1 MTNLLAYLSS
11 NNFLLL
17 SVILGGGAGYL
28 AGRALAQ
35 TWRPLWQVVT
45 YALILGGAVR
55 FLHFALFQEPLL
67 SAPAYCI
74 DAATCLALTGF
85 GYVVTRQRQMVTQY
99 DWLHGGQKPPPSAE

>member
-1 MTNLLAYLSS
+1 MSNLLTYFSS
-11 NNFLLL
+11 SNFLLL
-17 SVILGGGAGYL
+17 SVILGGGASYL

-55 FLHFALFQEPLL
+55 FLHFALFQETML

-99 DWLHGGQKPPPSAE
+99 DWLHGRQKPPPSAG